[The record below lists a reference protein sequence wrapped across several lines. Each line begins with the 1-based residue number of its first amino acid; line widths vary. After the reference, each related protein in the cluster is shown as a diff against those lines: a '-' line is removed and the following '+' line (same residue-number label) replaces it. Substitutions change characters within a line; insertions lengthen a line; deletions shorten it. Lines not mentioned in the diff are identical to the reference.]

1 MNVRKELLP
10 LTQAIHPPFL
20 SPPGSPTRWSWAVG
34 RAGMA
39 AGLRGVSCVHWRQ
52 VCPTSENISFSS
64 AERVSQCYILSLPLL
79 SPVCVVPTVPGSK
92 SPSPCSVR
100 DSPSDLEQVTAPCPK
115 RKTRN
120 FLRAGSPISAILV
133 ISAEV
138 VLTGTSLPSSLL
150 PLCKLM
156 TSPNL
161 CVLIYQMGIV
171 IPPCRIIRIK

>member
-1 MNVRKELLP
+1 MGHCHECQERAP
-10 LTQAIHPPFL
+10 ASHTGDPPTIPF
-20 SPPGSPTRWSWAVG
+20 PTWEPNQVVMGRGAGRDGSWPER
-34 RAGMA
+34 R
-39 AGLRGVSCVHWRQ
+39 L
-52 VCPTSENISFSS
+52 VCPLESSFSS

-79 SPVCVVPTVPGSK
+79 SPVCMVPTVPGSK
-92 SPSPCSVR
+92 SPSPCSVG

-161 CVLIYQMGIV
+161 CSYLSNGNRNTTLQDH
-171 IPPCRIIRIK
+171 KD